1 VLRLARFICIVAAGL
16 AVLASAQSAHAF
28 DAGLEAKNFAK
39 ILERQVHVT
48 LSPEFQLEAQE
59 QEIAGPLQ
67 LAEILAND
75 PERNPLS
82 LCAQRQGECIGDIR
96 YYDWEESGA
105 GKVRE
110 VLWTSRSGATVSG
123 RVWATD
129 AGPLKRPGIVIT
141 TGSVQAPETLYW
153 PLAATLAKHGYVV
166 LTYDVQGQGRSD
178 TFGEA
183 PDEQENFP
191 FQQPSGF
198 VDGTEDALDF
208 LLSRPDRRYRPRK
221 SCTSGTSHAAKQR
234 RRVEEG
240 LNAAFN
246 PFWRLVDR
254 QRIGIAG
261 HSLGARA
268 VSFVGQKDPRVDAIA
283 AWDNLGLPT
292 KPSNCASAP
301 ATRTDT
307 QIAKPALGI
316 SNDYGI
322 VQTPFTEDP
331 NPEEKNTAFHAYR
344 EAGVDSMELTIRGG
358 SHEESAFIPG
368 RVAPVP
374 LGSATLRGQELIGWY
389 TTAWFDKYVKCPG
402 AASAERCEARA
413 DRRLATSRWRDDEP
427 GQAVDLNG
435 DGNLFSFYFRSR
447 MDVAAARGDG
457 RLVCDDLR
465 TGCPVLRP
473 DADAK
478 PYSMLADAHR
488 PDG

>member
-1 VLRLARFICIVAAGL
+1 VVRARSGC
-16 AVLASAQSAHAF
+16 ASAAAILAALVVAPPASAF
-28 DAGLEAKNFAK
+28 DAALEAKNFAK

-48 LSPEFQLEAQE
+48 LTPEFQLGVQE
-59 QEIAGPLQ
+59 QELTGSLQ
-67 LAEILAND
+67 LAQILADD

-82 LCAQRQGECIGDIR
+82 LCATRQGECIGDIR

-105 GKVRE
+105 GRVRE
-110 VLWTSRSGATVSG
+110 VLWTSRSGATISG
-123 RVWATD
+123 RVWATR
-129 AGPLKRPGIVIT
+129 AGPRKRPGIVIT

-183 PDEQENFP
+183 PDGQENFP

-208 LLSRPDRRYRPRK
+208 LLSTRTDPYVPRK
-221 SCTSGTSHAAKQR
+221 SCTSGTSHTAKQR
-234 RRVEEG
+234 RRADDG

-246 PFWRLVDR
+246 PFWRRVDR
-254 QRIGIAG
+254 SRIAVAG

-268 VSFVGQKDPRVDAIA
+268 VSFVGQKDRRVDALV

-292 KPSNCASAP
+292 KPSDCASAP
-301 ATRTDT
+301 ATRADAAIT
-307 QIAKPALGI
+307 KPALGI

-322 VQTPFTEDP
+322 VQTPFLEAPDP
-331 NPEEKNTAFHAYR
+331 EAKNTAFHAYR
-344 EAGVDSMELTIRGG
+344 EAGVDAMEITIRGG

-402 AASAERCEARA
+402 THAPRRCEARA
-413 DRRLATSRWRDDEP
+413 DRRLTTNRWRDDEP
-427 GQAVDLNG
+427 GQAVDLND

-447 MDVAAARGDG
+447 MNLKAAGGG
-457 RLVCDDLR
+457 RLACGDLR
-465 TGCPVLRP
+465 EGCPVLRP
-473 DADAK
+473 DEDAK

-488 PDG
+488 PDGN